1 MFLEYGD
8 FAVLKSI
15 RFAPSGGMMLLFSSS
30 FTRQISV
37 GMYLDM
43 CDTSIEPLYLYT
55 TFFKSFD
62 QELKYLN

>member
-1 MFLEYGD
+1 M
-8 FAVLKSI
+8 S
-15 RFAPSGGMMLLFSSS
+15 FAPSGGMMLLFSSS